1 MADITRLVS
10 KNVVHCK
17 YGECFWNG
25 KEKGENFFKNNHLK
39 IWIICKCLLYL
50 HCQKEIIHLIKNKME
65 NEERK
70 QLEREL
76 ETLKTLIEFHST
88 YGVIEDKN
96 EYETMIND
104 ILDRMNEIKRKLKS
118 E

>member
-1 MADITRLVS
+1 
-10 KNVVHCK
+10 
-17 YGECFWNG
+17 
-25 KEKGENFFKNNHLK
+25 
-39 IWIICKCLLYL
+39 
-50 HCQKEIIHLIKNKME
+50 ME

-70 QLEREL
+70 EL
-76 ETLKTLIEFHST
+76 EKEFEALKTLIEFHST
-88 YGVIEDKN
+88 YGVIEYKN